1 MKFIITVCL
10 IVLLAPFAWLAQP
23 SIAFAQDNPAQV
35 TTKLPPAAPLL
46 SPAICGKGVF
56 QLLVGE
62 QSVGREEFEIK
73 CQPDGG
79 YAATGHTVLSGG
91 PVSDLNTT
99 LDVDKSGEPSSSTAK
114 GTVRGQPF
122 DQSLVIKGA
131 TATITTNGNAKDL
144 PFAKGM
150 SFLGNNIFYMFQF
163 LLARY
168 DGARGGAQQVPL
180 FPTQAIKLERVA
192 RDAVQASGATAATT
206 MLDRYSAVVGMAE
219 LTIWADDKGR
229 IAVIAVPMQNFA
241 AVREEYAGLVPSLK
255 AIISAKLKVAEIDYN
270 APPGAPFTA
279 EEVTVKAKGFTLAG
293 TLLLPKTGKRPFP
306 AVITITGSGQQTRDE
321 ALPLPGL
328 ENYKP
333 FRQIAEMLAA
343 RGIAVLRVDDRGV
356 GKSQGR
362 DTLATATTADFADD
376 VRAQVDYLRSRVEID
391 PSRIALVGHSEGG
404 VIAPMV
410 AASDPRIAAIVLMA
424 GTAKRGDA
432 VLEYQLNEG
441 VEHDATLTEEQKAR
455 KRVENREML
464 RKISEGG
471 DTSGVDE
478 RLRGAWM
485 KYFLVYD
492 PLPTIRKVR
501 QPILI
506 LQGEIDRQVTAEQA
520 ITLEQAALA
529 AGNHG
534 VTRSIYRGLNHLFLP
549 ATTGAPTEYSS
560 LSTNIIG
567 DNVLD
572 TLGNWLQEN
581 LKATK

>member
-1 MKFIITVCL
+1 MKFIIAVCL
-10 IVLLAPFAWLAQP
+10 IVLLAPFALLTAT
-23 SIAFAQDNPAQV
+23 AQV
-35 TTKLPPAAPLL
+35 KPVPVATKLPTAAPLL

-56 QLLVGE
+56 QLLLGE

-79 YAATGHTVLSGG
+79 YAATGHTVLSPGVTG
-91 PVSDLNTT
+91 DLNTT
-99 LDVDKSGEPSSSTAK
+99 LAVDKSGEPLSSTAK
-114 GTVRGQPF
+114 GIVRGQPF
-122 DQSLVIKGA
+122 DQSLVIKGT

-144 PFAKGM
+144 PFTKGM

-163 LLARY
+163 VLARY
-168 DGARGGAQQVPL
+168 DLARGGVQQVPL
-180 FPTQAIKLERVA
+180 FPNQAVKLERIA
-192 RDAVQASGATAATT
+192 RDGVQASGPTPATT
-206 MLDRYSAVVGMAE
+206 PLDRYSAVVGMAE
-219 LTIWADDKGR
+219 LTIWVDDKGR

-241 AVREEYAGLVPSLK
+241 AVREEHAGLVPALK
-255 AIISAKLKVAEIDYN
+255 AILSGKMKAAEVDYS

-279 EEVTVKAKGFTLAG
+279 QEVTVTAKGFTLAG

-321 ALPLPGL
+321 ALPIPGL

-356 GKSQGR
+356 GKSTGR
-362 DTLATATTADFADD
+362 ETLQTATSADFADD
-376 VRAQVDYLRSRVEID
+376 VRAQVDYLRSRAEID

-424 GTAKRGDA
+424 GTAKRGEV
-432 VLEYQLNEG
+432 VLEYQLNAG
-441 VEHDATLTEEQKAR
+441 VERDTTLGNEEKAK
-455 KRVENREML
+455 KREENHTML
-464 RKISEGG
+464 RKVIEGG
-471 DTSGVDE
+471 DQTGVDE
-478 RLRGAWM
+478 ALRSAWM

-492 PLPTIRKVR
+492 PLPTIRNVR

-520 ITLEQAALA
+520 TWLEQAALD

-560 LSTNIIG
+560 LSTNIID
-567 DNVLD
+567 DNVMNA
-572 TLGNWLQEN
+572 LGNWLQEKLN
-581 LKATK
+581 VTK